1 VPSLTLRDAQVG
13 DCEALSE
20 LAFASKAG
28 WGYDDAFMAA
38 CRADLTILPENLRNA
53 RIRIADKNTM
63 VGFHGIQGGELEW
76 LFVAP
81 AAQGQGVGAA
91 LLADA
96 REIAATAGMRELF
109 IEADPFAAAFYEHAG
124 ARLVGE
130 RPSSAIEGRALPLY
144 ALDVSLKS

>member
-1 VPSLTLRDAQVG
+1 VPSLILRDAQVG

-20 LAFASKAG
+20 LAFASKAS

-38 CRADLTILPENLRNA
+38 CRADLTISPEILCNA
-53 RIRIADKNTM
+53 RVRIADEKTM
-63 VGFHGIQGGELEW
+63 VGFHGVVGDELDW

-81 AAQGQGVGAA
+81 EAQGHGVGAA

-96 REIAATAGMRELF
+96 CAIAATAGVRELF
-109 IEADPFAAAFYEHAG
+109 IEADPFAATFYERAG

-130 RPSSAIEGRALPLY
+130 RPSPAIPGRVLPLY
-144 ALDVSLKS
+144 ALDVSLKP